1 VRKARSSFGKK
12 GTWLAVSLTLSAAVA
27 TAIPLAARPI
37 DNRTV
42 VNMRT
47 EGAVCDGTVDDS
59 AAIQAAI
66 DRAPNNT
73 RFYFPAGTCR
83 FAGIV
88 ISHRSRLEFDG
99 DGASSIMRWSGA
111 GLPGGYNHPMMT
123 FTSVSDLL
131 IRDLAFDNRSINTY
145 GGVVFFSTKRVE
157 IRDTTFT
164 DSNPQAPI
172 GIDRYSY
179 VFGRGDVPHE
189 DVRIHRNA
197 ITNLQL
203 EVDHVRRLEV
213 RENTVTRGTQT
224 AGIGLFSVDNRS
236 VLEDVL
242 IDSNTIID
250 PETSGI
256 ALLLDPPSNSDVS
269 FQRIRVTNNSILFR
283 TAGEVGISVG
293 TSYVP
298 ARPTGNIFRDITI
311 EGNYVLALPAAGPTG
326 ELLRVLSGGSFT
338 FDRLVVRGNVLVGNG
353 QLTSDADATAQV
365 RYALKSE
372 IVNNT
377 LRGAVNG
384 LIAVAPQASRWIG
397 NDVQLATGTTAFFF
411 NFSRGKNVFRNNTG
425 GSIVYQEGPHPTD
438 KVE

>member
-1 VRKARSSFGKK
+1 
-12 GTWLAVSLTLSAAVA
+12 
-27 TAIPLAARPI
+27 
-37 DNRTV
+37 
-42 VNMRT
+42 
-47 EGAVCDGTVDDS
+47 
-59 AAIQAAI
+59 
-66 DRAPNNT
+66 
-73 RFYFPAGTCR
+73 
-83 FAGIV
+83 
-88 ISHRSRLEFDG
+88 
-99 DGASSIMRWSGA
+99 
-111 GLPGGYNHPMMT
+111 
-123 FTSVSDLL
+123 
-131 IRDLAFDNRSINTY
+131 
-145 GGVVFFSTKRVE
+145 
-157 IRDTTFT
+157 
-164 DSNPQAPI
+164 
-172 GIDRYSY
+172 
-179 VFGRGDVPHE
+179 
-189 DVRIHRNA
+189 
-197 ITNLQL
+197 
-203 EVDHVRRLEV
+203 
-213 RENTVTRGTQT
+213 
-224 AGIGLFSVDNRS
+224 
-236 VLEDVL
+236 VL

-269 FQRIRVTNNSILFR
+269 FQRIRVTNNSILFH

-311 EGNYVLALPAAGPTG
+311 EGNYVLALPAAGPTS

-353 QLTSDADATAQV
+353 QLTSHADATAQV
-365 RYALKSE
+365 RYARKSE

-384 LIAVAPQASRWIG
+384 LIAVAPQASVWIG

>member
-1 VRKARSSFGKK
+1 M
-12 GTWLAVSLTLSAAVA
+12 WLAVSLTLSAAVA

-88 ISHRSRLEFDG
+88 ISHRSRLELDG

-145 GGVVFFSTKRVE
+145 GGVVFFNTRRVE

-179 VFGRGDVPHE
+179 VFGHGDVPHE
-189 DVRIHRNA
+189 DVWIHRNA

-213 RENTVTRGTQT
+213 RENTVTRGTQA
-224 AGIGLFSVDNRS
+224 AGIGLFSVR
-236 VLEDVL
+236 
-242 IDSNTIID
+242 
-250 PETSGI
+250 
-256 ALLLDPPSNSDVS
+256 
-269 FQRIRVTNNSILFR
+269 RIRVTNNSILFR

-298 ARPTGNIFRDITI
+298 ARPTGNIFKDITI
-311 EGNYVLALPAAGPTG
+311 EGNYVLALPAAGPTS

-384 LIAVAPQASRWIG
+384 LIAVAPRASVWIG

-411 NFSRGKNVFRNNTG
+411 NFSLGKNVFRNNTG